1 MKLFLF
7 IAGVFAVIVCIEKPA
22 EAEQNGAWCL
32 YQDGESGGGSPQCR
46 YATLQ
51 QCLADRLAGSSC
63 SPSLYP
69 TSRQLT
75 SPTRSRKR

>member
-1 MKLFLF
+1 MRLFLF

-51 QCLADRLAGSSC
+51 QCLADRLGGSSC
-63 SPSLYP
+63 GPSPYP
-69 TSRQLT
+69 A
-75 SPTRSRKR
+75 SPQSHPSTRPWRR